1 MNNVSQVARESIS
14 NADRA
19 QRLPRQLETLGEA
32 VLRRP
37 KRPDFIRTAGGADC
51 LSTSSRE
58 AGSTMVLKV
67 RIAASAR
74 GRIDDCGFTGL
85 WTDRQRAALDF

>member
-1 MNNVSQVARESIS
+1 MNNVSQVVRESIS

-19 QRLPRQLETLGEA
+19 QRLPRQLETLGEEA

-58 AGSTMVLKV
+58 PGSTMVLKV
-67 RIAASAR
+67 RIAASAT
-74 GRIDDCGFTGL
+74 GRIDDCVHRL
-85 WTDRQRAALDF
+85 VYRQTASSN